1 MKTFFLINIADS
13 TIVYRHFMTTGAQS
27 LQFKELSEFN
37 KKAIFAKTRTDF
49 RE

>member
-27 LQFKELSEFN
+27 LQFKELSEF